1 MIHPSPKNP
10 CVGGYISRWRE
21 LVPFTVFLKS
31 IWIAVYESK
40 ITNKRRAE
48 SKDCSVYLRIKKN
61 SVELCKIHN
70 PGSTLGQKRRDNGA
84 LNELC
89 HEIDQNSN
97 SKHKKKR
104 LKTLKEVINN
114 TANAKK
120 GTNGQ
125 TGSKYIFQLLFVMF
139 DIVFWER
146 FLFDTKMLFCH
157 LPIIFSL
164 KSSSLPKK
172 KIIGNINPMT

>member
-1 MIHPSPKNP
+1 M
-10 CVGGYISRWRE
+10 
-21 LVPFTVFLKS
+21 
-31 IWIAVYESK
+31 
-40 ITNKRRAE
+40 
-48 SKDCSVYLRIKKN
+48 RIKKN
-61 SVELCKIHN
+61 SVELCNLHN

-146 FLFDTKMLFCH
+146 FLLDTKMLFCH

-164 KSSSLPKK
+164 KSSSLAKK
-172 KIIGNINPMT
+172 KIMGNINPMT

>member
-1 MIHPSPKNP
+1 MIYSSPKNA
-10 CVGGYISRWRE
+10 CVGGYISRGRE
-21 LVPFTVFLKS
+21 LVPFTVFSKS
-31 IWIAVYESK
+31 IWIAVYGSK

-61 SVELCKIHN
+61 SVELCNLHN

-97 SKHKKKR
+97 SKHKKNR

-139 DIVFWER
+139 DIVFCER
-146 FLFDTKMLFCH
+146 FLLDTKMSFCKFINYF
-157 LPIIFSL
+157 LAKVKFL
-164 KSSSLPKK
+164 REKK
-172 KIIGNINPMT
+172 NYRQY